1 MKWALVVAVLAI
13 AGCSQ
18 ASRTT
23 YDLAVVNVPSADPNH
38 RETQIQFEI
47 PAEAVIQVTA
57 GGDTPG
63 TLFVDRLNSHGT
75 FSVVLSVTRNAPSVD
90 GTHSFTTLVQLR
102 TPRGGSAGGPC
113 TYFFKDERILDDVLA
128 VSAVPATVSL
138 GVPHTLGTLD
148 GQPIT
153 LLVRHPDR
161 RSDGG

>member
-1 MKWALVVAVLAI
+1 MKRVLLVAVLAI

-38 RETQIQFEI
+38 RETQIHFEI

-75 FSVVLSVTRNAPSVD
+75 FSVALSVTRNAPSVD
-90 GTHSFTTLVQLR
+90 GTHSFTTVVQLR
-102 TPRGGSAGGPC
+102 SPQGEGPGGLC
-113 TYFFKDERILDDVLA
+113 TYTFKDERSLDDVLA
-128 VSAVPATVSL
+128 VSARPATVSL
-138 GVPHTLGTLD
+138 GVPHVLGVLD
-148 GQPIT
+148 GKPIT
-153 LLVRHPDR
+153 LLVMHPDR

>member
-1 MKWALVVAVLAI
+1 MKWVLLVAVLAI
-13 AGCSQ
+13 VGCSQ
-18 ASRTT
+18 AGRTT
-23 YDLAVVNVPSADPNH
+23 YDLAVVNGPSADPNH

-63 TLFVDRLNSHGT
+63 TLFVDRLNSHGK

-102 TPRGGSAGGPC
+102 TPRGGGAGGPC
-113 TYFFKDERILDDVLA
+113 TYSFKDERILDDVLA